1 MSIKDVL
8 DEFGVDYREHGDH
21 PHATEGWVNVN
32 CPLCSPTGHFRLG
45 FSLTSS
51 GCACWS
57 CGKQSAGE
65 MLSLLIDKP
74 VKVAWAMLLK
84 GRQPAGGLT
93 KKARGKL
100 KLPSGCC
107 ELAKLGPHQRYLAS
121 RGFDWRELS
130 GVYGIVG
137 TTGISDRPWSL
148 VFPITEDFET
158 VSFFTRKLHDK
169 GTRYLSAKPED
180 EAVSAKELLF
190 GEDFAVNAVCVC
202 EGAFDAIRVG
212 PGAVATMGLSV
223 SSSQVRRLTKYRR
236 VVVCFDSDDDAQRRA
251 EVLCG
256 RVATFGIEVVNVRV
270 SGKDACVSPESE
282 ITEIRG
288 LLK

>member
-1 MSIKDVL
+1 
-8 DEFGVDYREHGDH
+8 
-21 PHATEGWVNVN
+21 
-32 CPLCSPTGHFRLG
+32 
-45 FSLTSS
+45 
-51 GCACWS
+51 
-57 CGKQSAGE
+57 

-93 KKARGKL
+93 KKARGRL
-100 KLPSGCC
+100 KLPTGC
-107 ELAKLGPHQRYLAS
+107 GPLLPAHQQYLKK
-121 RGFDWRELS
+121 RGFDPAELEEVW
-130 GVYGIVG
+130 GLMG
-137 TTGISDRPWSL
+137 TGAASNRPWSL
-148 VFPITEDFET
+148 VFPVKEDFET

-190 GEDFAVNAVCVC
+190 GEDFAVNAVCV
-202 EGAFDAIRVG
+202 G
-212 PGAVATMGLSV
+212 PGAIATMGLSV

-256 RVATFGIEVVNVRV
+256 RVATFGVEVVNVRV
-270 SGKDACVSPESE
+270 SGKDACVSPEDE
-282 ITEIRG
+282 IEEIRE
-288 LLK
+288 LLR

>member
-1 MSIKDVL
+1 
-8 DEFGVDYREHGDH
+8 
-21 PHATEGWVNVN
+21 
-32 CPLCSPTGHFRLG
+32 
-45 FSLTSS
+45 
-51 GCACWS
+51 
-57 CGKQSAGE
+57 

-93 KKARGKL
+93 KKARGRL
-100 KLPSGCC
+100 KLPTGC
-107 ELAKLGPHQRYLAS
+107 GPLLPAHKAYLTK
-121 RGFDWRELS
+121 RGFDPQELEEVW
-130 GVYGIVG
+130 GLMG
-137 TTGISDRPWSL
+137 TGAASNRPWSL
-148 VFPITEDFET
+148 VFPVKEDFET
-158 VSFFTRKLHDK
+158 VSFFTRKLHDR

-202 EGAFDAIRVG
+202 EGAFDVIRIG

-223 SSSQVRRLTKYRR
+223 SSSQVRRLTRYHR

-251 EVLCG
+251 EILCG
-256 RVATFGIEVVNVRV
+256 RVGTFGVEVINVTV

-282 ITEIRG
+282 IEEIRG
-288 LLK
+288 LLR